1 MSDKRHKREKIRDE
15 IRERSPDHKTDY
27 DRIKAGEQE
36 PQGAQKGWKNLQPE
50 KYNFSVMDKEKHREI
65 CRKGAA
71 AVNKLHGE
79 RKTAKQALEN
89 ILTLKV
95 NDEIIAGA
103 DLPPEIAERLKRS
116 NPDATIY
123 DLIQIVAAGRAVG
136 GNIKAAEYIR
146 DTYGDKP
153 HDTVEIN
160 ANITTD
166 QDRELM
172 RRIAERLDD
181 PDIEIVKNIE

>member
-1 MSDKRHKREKIRDE
+1 MEKQQQE
-15 IRERSPDHKTDY
+15 KTRY
-27 DRIKAGEQE
+27 QMIKEGLIE
-36 PQGAQKGWKNLQPE
+36 PEGSEKGWNNLQPE
-50 KYNFSVMDKEKHREI
+50 KYNFSVIDQEKRKEI

-79 RKTAKQALEN
+79 KKTARQSLEN

-103 DLPPEIAERLKRS
+103 DLSPEIAERLKRS
-116 NPDATIY
+116 NPDATLY

-153 HDTVEIN
+153 IDKIQVDQ
-160 ANITTD
+160 NITTD
-166 QDRELM
+166 QDRQLLQQINDRLQNVEL
-172 RRIAERLDD
+172 IQTIDAAEGER
-181 PDIEIVKNIE
+181 EKTREKEAKRE

>member
-1 MSDKRHKREKIRDE
+1 MKKEKGKAPEGKTRYQMIRD
-15 IRERSPDHKTDY
+15 
-27 DRIKAGEQE
+27 GEAAPE
-36 PQGAQKGWKNLQPE
+36 GMEKGWTNLQPD
-50 KYNFSVMDKEKHREI
+50 KYNFAVMDKEKRREI

-95 NDEIIAGA
+95 TDEIIEGA
-103 DLPPEIAERLKRS
+103 DLAPEIAERLKRS

-153 HDTVEIN
+153 KEQIEIEGS
-160 ANITTD
+160 ITTD
-166 QDRELM
+166 QDRQLM
-172 RRIAERLDD
+172 QTIAERLQAGQLIQVVDQD
-181 PDIEIVKNIE
+181 NRNV